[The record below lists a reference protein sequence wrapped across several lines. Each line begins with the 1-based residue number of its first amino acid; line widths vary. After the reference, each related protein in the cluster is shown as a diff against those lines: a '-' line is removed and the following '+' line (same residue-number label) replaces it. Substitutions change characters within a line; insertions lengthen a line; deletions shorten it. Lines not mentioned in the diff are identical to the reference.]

1 MSKRHI
7 KVALITI
14 MAVLITS
21 LIGMFTE
28 NVANDMSIE
37 LPIKTEIDVPNLE
50 GSTESKDNEENS
62 KDDNIDKSED
72 KNKGEALNGA
82 SETLINNQT
91 KKDRRIAELTDKY
104 NDSVY
109 GHVAY
114 YLEFAQKYSLPICFI
129 GITMGAFNFL
139 IIGNKKLDK
148 KEQGFGWIVGF
159 TIGLVVFNVIP
170 LIFALFVAGR

>member
-7 KVALITI
+7 KVATI
-14 MAVLITS
+14 IVMAVLITS
-21 LIGMFTE
+21 SIGIFTE
-28 NVANDMSIE
+28 NIANDISID

-50 GSTESKDNEENS
+50 ESTENKEKEDSKDNNINSSEENES
-62 KDDNIDKSED
+62 
-72 KNKGEALNGA
+72 GALNGA
-82 SETLINNQT
+82 SETLINNQN

-114 YLEFAQKYSLPICFI
+114 YLEFAQKYSLPVCFI
-129 GITMGAFNFL
+129 GITLGAFNFL

>member
-1 MSKRHI
+1 MKKEQLRKI
-7 KVALITI
+7 VMLLVVLVTITALG
-14 MAVLITS
+14 S
-21 LIGMFTE
+21 FTQGTE
-28 NVANDMSIE
+28 H
-37 LPIKTEIDVPNLE
+37 TEIEVSETL
-50 GSTESKDNEENS
+50 TNEENFIADNQKEENT
-62 KDDNIDKSED
+62 KDDATDDSKSED
-72 KNKGEALNGA
+72 KINSA
-82 SETLINNQT
+82 SEKVIGNVS
-91 KKDRRIAELTDKY
+91 KKDKRIAELTDKY

-109 GHVAY
+109 GNVAY
-114 YLEFAQKYSLPICFI
+114 CLEIAQKYSLPICFI